1 MVVARGLWALGRT
14 RETVEKAIAGSRT
27 MGVYRDRGDG
37 MPGEQVAFARAV
49 TDGATFA
56 WVCDVFVDSDVRGL
70 GVGNAM
76 VGPLVTAL
84 EDLGIGRV
92 LLATRDAHEVYAGSV
107 SSRWPIRRSGW
118 NATVDRSGSCQGLP
132 PVDPVPADLPP
143 ADPRAGDPPPGDPPR
158 VGSDAAVASGRHTVG
173 AWLWTSPTGTSS
185 RRSTSPPPSGWGS
198 WG

>member
-1 MVVARGLWALGRT
+1 MNPAHLQVDRVHAWLSQEAYWALGRT

-76 VGPLVTAL
+76 VGQLVTAL

-92 LLATRDAHEVYAGSV
+92 LLATRDAHEVYARLGFEPLANPTTWMERDRRPQRPKPGS
-107 SSRWPIRRSGW
+107 I
-118 NATVDRSGSCQGLP
+118 
-132 PVDPVPADLPP
+132 
-143 ADPRAGDPPPGDPPR
+143 PG
-158 VGSDAAVASGRHTVG
+158 
-173 AWLWTSPTGTSS
+173 
-185 RRSTSPPPSGWGS
+185 
-198 WG
+198 

>member
-1 MVVARGLWALGRT
+1 MNPAHLQVDRVHAWLSQEAYWALGRT

-76 VGPLVTAL
+76 VGQLVTAL

-92 LLATRDAHEVYAGSV
+92 LWATRDAHEVYARLGFEPLANPTFWME
-107 SSRWPIRRSGW
+107 RDRRPQ
-118 NATVDRSGSCQGLP
+118 RF
-132 PVDPVPADLPP
+132 VP
-143 ADPRAGDPPPGDPPR
+143 GT
-158 VGSDAAVASGRHTVG
+158 ASG
-173 AWLWTSPTGTSS
+173 
-185 RRSTSPPPSGWGS
+185 
-198 WG
+198 